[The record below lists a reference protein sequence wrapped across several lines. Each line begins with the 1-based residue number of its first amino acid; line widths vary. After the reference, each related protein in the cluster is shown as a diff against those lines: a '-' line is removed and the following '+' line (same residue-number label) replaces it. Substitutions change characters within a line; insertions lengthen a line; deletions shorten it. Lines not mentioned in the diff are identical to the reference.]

1 MYINDLPQEIIL
13 EIFSYLSQQDL
24 FRFHNTVCILW
35 TQIGLSPEFWR
46 TVDFETVY
54 NDHSRQCFDHFY
66 KIRNL
71 IHTLITNDKPLN
83 TFFNI
88 PVYKESDA
96 LFFNVRA
103 LNVSSIRTKELTNKI
118 VYNFPRLED
127 IKISEGIQTD
137 IQYCCQVFS
146 KLQLVSFDIIY
157 YNFGTHDKK
166 WDLINFVVN
175 QHRLRKLVLR
185 ASPFLMNATV
195 TEILNKSRTLK
206 SLHLS
211 DDCVSSSAF
220 NGVTNYPE
228 LDELTIKSEHFT
240 DEGLDCVTKHC
251 KHLKVINI
259 QRCNII
265 TDAGISYVA
274 TNCPL
279 LQKLSMGKMFPKQ
292 HTGISSHGL
301 VRLSQ
306 GCPRLTYLSATG
318 CTKIY
323 DDGVMSVAIS
333 CRILT
338 VIILKGCS
346 EITDVSVNA
355 IATNCSLLCK
365 VDLTGCVRI
374 TLQAIIQLIT
384 FCKQLKILILAFC
397 YGLGEYQQITNN
409 SSDPELTLVKTRRR
423 KYKSTKSNTLESYS
437 SEVLNTTTAG
447 IKWRSDIKTLNLKGC
462 KNMST
467 ITVLMLVKHCTCL
480 TTLTLPNNTKMWKD
494 QQFVCDLFNICTY
507 LNKCSIFNKTIQRRC
522 SDTINNGE

>member
-13 EIFSYLSQQDL
+13 EIFSYLSRQDL
-24 FRFHNTVCILW
+24 FRFHNTVCLLW
-35 TQIGLSPEFWR
+35 TQIGLSPEFWK

-54 NDHSRQCFDHFY
+54 NDHSRQCFNHLY

-71 IHTLITNDKPLN
+71 IHTLIINDKELD
-83 TFFNI
+83 TFFNK
-88 PVYKESDA
+88 YKESDA
-96 LFFNVRA
+96 LFLNVHA
-103 LNVSSIRTKELTNKI
+103 LNVSSIRIKELTNEI
-118 VYNFPRLED
+118 VYNFPLLED

-137 IQYCCQVFS
+137 FQYCCQVFS

-157 YNFGTHDKK
+157 YNSGRHDKK
-166 WDLINFVVN
+166 RDLINFVVN

-185 ASPFLMNATV
+185 ASLFLTNAAI

-206 SLHLS
+206 SLYLS

-220 NGVTNYPE
+220 NGVTIYPE
-228 LDELTIKSEHFT
+228 LEELTIKSEHFT
-240 DEGLDCVTKHC
+240 DDGLDCVTKHC
-251 KHLKVINI
+251 KHLRLINI
-259 QRCNII
+259 QRCNMI
-265 TDAGISYVA
+265 TDTGINYVA

-306 GCPRLTYLSATG
+306 GCPQLTYLSATG
-318 CTKIY
+318 CTKMD

-333 CRILT
+333 CRILS

-355 IATNCSLLCK
+355 LATNCSLLCK
-365 VDLTGCVRI
+365 VDLTGCVRV

-397 YGLGEYQQITNN
+397 YGLGEDQQITNN
-409 SSDPELTLVKTRRR
+409 SSDPERPLVKTRMR
-423 KYKSTKSNTLESYS
+423 KCKSTKSNTLKSYS
-437 SEVLNTTTAG
+437 SEINTTTNG

-467 ITVLMLVKHCTCL
+467 ITVLMLVKHCTYL
-480 TTLTLPNNTKMWKD
+480 TTLTLPNNTKMWSD

-507 LNKCSIFNKTIQRRC
+507 LNKFSIFNKTIQRQC
-522 SDTINNGE
+522 SATINNGE